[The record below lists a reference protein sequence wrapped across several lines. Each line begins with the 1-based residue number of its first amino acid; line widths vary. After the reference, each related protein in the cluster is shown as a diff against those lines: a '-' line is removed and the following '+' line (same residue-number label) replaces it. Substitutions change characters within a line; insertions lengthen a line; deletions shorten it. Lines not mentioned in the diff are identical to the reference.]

1 MLSPTLGTR
10 VPCSICGGRSAEGPA
25 AGCMFKL
32 FGPTS
37 DPPYAF
43 GLKPPFVLQPRK
55 YGTVTIRQWWDVH
68 VHRDPFNSY
77 LYGLDSG
84 ARFGGSCGGGGLFE
98 YDKAFPKRIP
108 AETKC
113 TTSIEYMYNTVQTW
127 HRVWYHGMVCVRT
140 LVLHW
145 RWLRLILLVLDV
157 LDSNALIKSNTCAV
171 RRMLDIA
178 TCLQTT
184 IHVLICY
191 FLIGGFH

>member
-10 VPCSICGGRSAEGPA
+10 VPCSICGGRSADEPT

-55 YGTVTIRQWWDVH
+55 YGTEQSGNGVMYLETLLTLTCTVSTPERGSVA
-68 VHRDPFNSY
+68 VVEGEGCSNTTKPFQNAY
-77 LYGLDSG
+77 QLKQNTQHQLN
-84 ARFGGSCGGGGLFE
+84 
-98 YDKAFPKRIP
+98 
-108 AETKC
+108 TC
-113 TTSIEYMYNTVQTW
+113 TTQFRHCTGL
-127 HRVWYHGMVCVRT
+127 GMVWVRT

-184 IHVLICY
+184 
-191 FLIGGFH
+191 